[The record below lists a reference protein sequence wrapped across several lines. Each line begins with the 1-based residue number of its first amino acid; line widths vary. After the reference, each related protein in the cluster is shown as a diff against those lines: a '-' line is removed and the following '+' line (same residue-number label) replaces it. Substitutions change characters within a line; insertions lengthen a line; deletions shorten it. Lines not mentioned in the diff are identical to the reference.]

1 MIMKISQNYRRML
14 QKLVPRLRSLLIIQG
29 VLWCIAAVSLLLL
42 PGVEFADVVLMGIL
56 GMIFIGSGMSVRKQ
70 PWIRKTNMTSV
81 GIELDTEARA
91 DEMQNYT
98 LQNDIS

>member
-70 PWIRKTNMTSV
+70 PWIRKANMTSV